1 MKIKYICA
9 RCKSDSV
16 GEEAFCDW
24 NVEKQRWEIANF
36 TGEAF
41 CHECAD
47 STTLEEVKIG
57 EEEHEE
63 EESLAHWRAA

>member
-1 MKIKYICA
+1 MKIKYICT

-41 CHECAD
+41 CHDCAD
-47 STTLEEVKIG
+47 STDLEEKPIQSNDTIG
-57 EEEHEE
+57 GSHD
-63 EESLAHWRAA
+63 

>member
-24 NVEKQRWEIANF
+24 NVEKQTWEIANF

-41 CHECAD
+41 CHDCAD
-47 STTLEEVKIG
+47 STELEEVQIGG
-57 EEEHEE
+57 EEP
-63 EESLAHWRAA
+63 